1 MSAPGPVVA
10 ADGLT
15 EEELTGLQDPRL
27 YEAPMPRGNKHRTV
41 LEAAQ
46 VLERSPG
53 LWFRFYGPWP
63 LQSRG
68 AHQAASHLRLGQRYG
83 AQLGG
88 RRLEFRAT
96 AWRGRWWVFARFNPD
111 AEPIPTKN

>member
-10 ADGLT
+10 TDGLT
-15 EEELTGLQDPRL
+15 EEELTGLQDPCL
-27 YEAPMPRGNKHRTV
+27 YGAPMTRGDKHRTV
-41 LEAAQ
+41 LAAARALEA
-46 VLERSPG
+46 SPG

-68 AHQAASHLRLGQRYG
+68 AYQAASHLRLGQRYG

-96 AWRGRWWVFARFNPD
+96 AYRGHWWVFARHNPD
-111 AEPIPTKN
+111 AGPIPTRD

>member
-27 YEAPMPRGNKHRTV
+27 YEAPMPRGNKHRAV

-96 AWRGRWWVFARFNPD
+96 AWRGRWWVFARHNPD
-111 AEPIPTKN
+111 ADPIPTRD

>member
-1 MSAPGPVVA
+1 MSAPGPVAA

-15 EEELTGLQDPRL
+15 EEELTGLQDPCL
-27 YEAPMPRGNKHRTV
+27 CGAPMTRGDKHRTV
-41 LEAAQ
+41 LAAARALEA
-46 VLERSPG
+46 SPG

-88 RRLEFRAT
+88 RRLQFRVAM
-96 AWRGRWWVFARFNPD
+96 WRGHWWVFARHNPD
-111 AEPIPTKN
+111 AEPIPTRD